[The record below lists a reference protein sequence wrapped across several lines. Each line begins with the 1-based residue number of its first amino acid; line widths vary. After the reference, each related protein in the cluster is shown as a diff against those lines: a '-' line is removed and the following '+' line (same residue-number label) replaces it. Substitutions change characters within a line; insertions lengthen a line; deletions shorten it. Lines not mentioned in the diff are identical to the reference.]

1 VAKDPQA
8 KSIFSRNMTQ
18 AIYLIDQA
26 RFVLYQ
32 GDVDK
37 ARKVINGV
45 MVNPTDLARL
55 PEAHLAQ
62 ASG

>member
-1 VAKDPQA
+1 
-8 KSIFSRNMTQ
+8 MTQ